1 MGGNGDCQMDNDA
14 PIHSTPPPSTF
25 PNVSDL
31 TQPPTKRDD
40 TLIKSILIGGGVL
53 ILLNLF
59 K

>member
-40 TLIKSILIGGGVL
+40 TLIKSI
-53 ILLNLF
+53 F
-59 K
+59 T